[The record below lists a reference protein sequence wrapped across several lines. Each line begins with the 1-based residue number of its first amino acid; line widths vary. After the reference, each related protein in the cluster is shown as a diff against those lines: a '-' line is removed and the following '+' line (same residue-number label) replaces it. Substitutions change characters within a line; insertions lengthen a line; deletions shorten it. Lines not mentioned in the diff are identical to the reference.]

1 MTKPFDI
8 LYSDL
13 QKALQVKDQRDRGP
27 DRYFAGIGV
36 IRECIGKLRPL
47 GVKFM
52 KDEAKEIEFFR
63 DIWPAFYSKLFLYIR
78 LYGMEL
84 RRGIMPADRWP
95 ALIGEE
101 EGKAAGHFRN
111 NRKFWL
117 YYRAKVGLIDAH
129 FTRAY
134 SQGSILEP
142 LAMVMDPNGATLA
155 SYRAACC
162 LAMYDYCEWLREERA
177 ELSVGTVSAAD
188 LGYSWGATD
197 ADLAEWL
204 FGIQAVGAIRYQ
216 GQPAEISRL
225 QKWAR
230 LALGKEVAN
239 IYDRARVLRSRKK
252 ERLAFSK
259 KMAAALEKKWNEADG
274 KFE

>member
-1 MTKPFDI
+1 MTKPFDT

-13 QKALQVKDQRDRGP
+13 QKALQGGDQQDRGP
-27 DRYFAGIGV
+27 DRYLQGIRV
-36 IRECIGKLRPL
+36 IRECVGKLRSL

-63 DIWPAFYSKLFLYIR
+63 NIWPAFYSKLFLYIR
-78 LYGMEL
+78 LYCMEL
-84 RRGIMPADRWP
+84 RRGTMPADGWP
-95 ALIGEE
+95 VLIGEE
-101 EGKAAGHFRN
+101 EGKGSAFFRN
-111 NRKFWL
+111 NKEFWQ
-117 YYRAKVGLIDAH
+117 YYRSRAWVIDEQ

-134 SQGSILEP
+134 SQGRILEP
-142 LAMVMDPNGATLA
+142 LAMVIDPDGTTLA

-162 LAMYDYCEWLREERA
+162 LATYDYCEWLGEERA

-204 FGIQAVGAIRYQ
+204 FLNQAVGAIKYQ
-216 GQPAEISRL
+216 GQAADISRL

-230 LALGKEVAN
+230 LEVGRGFAN
-239 IYDRARVLRSRKK
+239 IYAGARGLRD
-252 ERLAFSK
+252 ASK
-259 KMAAALEKKWNEADG
+259 
-274 KFE
+274 

>member
-1 MTKPFDI
+1 MTKPFDT

-13 QKALQVKDQRDRGP
+13 QRALQVEDRQDRGP
-27 DRYFAGIGV
+27 DRYLQGIRV
-36 IRECIGKLRPL
+36 IRECVGKLRSL
-47 GVKFM
+47 GIKFM
-52 KDEAKEIEFFR
+52 KDEAKEIEYFR

-84 RRGIMPADRWP
+84 RRGTMPADSWP

-101 EGKAAGHFRN
+101 ESKAAGYFRN
-111 NRKFWL
+111 NRDFWQ
-117 YYRAKVGLIDAH
+117 YYRSGARVIDGQ

-134 SQGSILEP
+134 SQGRILEP
-142 LAMVMDPNGATLA
+142 LAIVIDLDAATLA

-162 LAMYDYCEWLREERA
+162 LATYEYGEWLREERA
-177 ELSVGTVSAAD
+177 ELSVGAVSAAD
-188 LGYSWGATD
+188 LGYSWAATD

-216 GQPAEISRL
+216 GQAADISRL

-239 IYDRARVLRSRKK
+239 IYDRARVLRNRKK
-252 ERLAFSK
+252 EKLAFSK